1 MSGRRRLAL
10 LTGAAGAIGSVT
22 ARKLRQDGHDLILV
36 GKSERVKD
44 LAKEIAAPGFITEG
58 LVIDNTDIAAVTSA
72 CAGILKRY
80 GHVDVLVNNAG
91 TTLRE
96 AGKKP
101 AALSISIEDWQTIL
115 AVNLTG
121 AFLFIRGLVPA
132 MADNGWGRVIN
143 MSSLGGRIGSKF
155 NGMHYSASKA
165 GLIGMTRTLA
175 MEVAEKGVTV
185 NAIAPGRIATA
196 DNIKNG
202 TDPQAIKAYIPMN
215 RLGTPEE
222 IAAVVGFLASDAAS
236 YITGATLDVNGG
248 FYMG

>member
-1 MSGRRRLAL
+1 MSTKKRLAL

-22 ARKLRQDGHDLILV
+22 AKKLRQDGHDLILV
-36 GKSERVKD
+36 DRTANVAN
-44 LAKEIAAPGFITEG
+44 LAKELSGPGFITES
-58 LVIDNTDIAAVTSA
+58 LQIDNTDIPAVTSA
-72 CAGILKRY
+72 CADILNRHH
-80 GHVDVLVNNAG
+80 HVDVLVNNAG

-101 AALSISIEDWQTIL
+101 PALSISIEDFQTIL

-121 AFLFIRGLVPA
+121 AFLYIRGLVPA
-132 MADNGWGRVIN
+132 MCENGWGRVIN

-175 MEVAEKGVTV
+175 MEVGAKGVTV

-202 TDPQAIKAYIPMN
+202 TDPQMIKNYIPMQ

-222 IAAVVGFLASDAAS
+222 IAGVVAFLASDAAS